1 MRNQKLKIEE
11 FIEELANS
19 KGKEIVSKLNYF
31 NRSFKDDK
39 IIEYSY
45 IVEKVYSLSE
55 DKVEGLSEKI
65 DILKREG
72 LKKNKYE
79 MCENLQKILEN
90 IKLDLARRK
99 ETKSNEQKMHRFE
112 VTLKKY
118 EQEKEEFSKK
128 VNQSEGNIEKTQAQ
142 IITILSIFAGIIIA
156 FFGGTSLL
164 GHAIENF
171 NESNKFMSYVLVIII
186 GLVMFNVI
194 YLLLY
199 SISKLVK
206 TPISMGRCSKKCNKC
221 QNKSPLRRMTIKYPI
236 VVYFNVS
243 AVWAIFLIS
252 YLYVMI
258 KSKTGFIV
266 NHPIEYSYPIYFLVG
281 VVILIIIIGGISSWA
296 ERNLECKKDIVN
308 NQENE
313 NGINLDRVDM
323 SNFNIIQKEV
333 AIDEEIKKES

>member
-11 FIEELANS
+11 FIEEIANS
-19 KGKEIVSKLNYF
+19 KGHELVDKLEDF
-31 NRSFKDDK
+31 NNSFKDDK
-39 IIEYSY
+39 IIEYAY

-65 DILKREG
+65 DILKREIRNNY
-72 LKKNKYE
+72 KFVIS
-79 MCENLQKILEN
+79 ENLQKILEN
-90 IKLDLARRK
+90 VKLDLARRK
-99 ETKSNEQKMHRFE
+99 ETKSNEQKMHKFE
-112 VTLKKY
+112 ATLKKY
-118 EQEKEEFSKK
+118 EDEKREFSKK
-128 VNQSEGNIEKTQAQ
+128 VNQSESNIEKTQAQ

-164 GHAIENF
+164 GNAIENF

-206 TPISMGRCSKKCNKC
+206 TPISMGRCSEKCNEC
-221 QNKSPLRRMTIKYPI
+221 RNKSPLRRMIIKYPI

-243 AVWAIFLIS
+243 AVWAIFVIS
-252 YLYVMI
+252 YLYVMV

-266 NHPIEYSYPIYFLVG
+266 KHPIEYSYPIYFLSG
-281 VVILIIIIGGISSWA
+281 VLILIGMIGAISCWA
-296 ERNLECKKDIVN
+296 ERDLDCKKVIVN
-308 NQENE
+308 NQEKDNS
-313 NGINLDRVDM
+313 INFDKVDT
-323 SNFNIIQKEV
+323 SNFNITQKEV
-333 AIDEEIKKES
+333 AIDEETSKES

>member
-11 FIEELANS
+11 FIEEIANS
-19 KGKEIVSKLNYF
+19 KGHELVDKLEDF
-31 NRSFKDDK
+31 NNSFKDDK
-39 IIEYSY
+39 IIEYAY

-65 DILKREG
+65 DILKREIRNNY
-72 LKKNKYE
+72 KFEIY
-79 MCENLQKILEN
+79 ENLQKILEN

-128 VNQSEGNIEKTQAQ
+128 VDQSEGNIEKTQAQ

-206 TPISMGRCSKKCNKC
+206 TPISMGRCSEKCNEC
-221 QNKSPLRRMTIKYPI
+221 RNKSPLRRMTIKYPI

-252 YLYVMI
+252 YLYVMV

-266 NHPIEYSYPIYFLVG
+266 SCSIEYSYPIYFLVG
-281 VVILIIIIGGISSWA
+281 VLILILIIGAISWWA
-296 ERNLECKKDIVN
+296 ERDLECKGVIVN
-308 NQENE
+308 NQGNE
-313 NGINLDRVDM
+313 KSIDFDKVDM
-323 SNFNIIQKEV
+323 SNFNIPQKEV
-333 AIDEEIKKES
+333 AIDEETSKES